1 MVGEGG
7 RRLHVITNVS
17 LRNYIE
23 RKAGEAL
30 SELPIVCLIYKMLE
44 KLHAR
49 ARPRAHTRAH
59 MRAHIRVRARVFSQR
74 VDSYSIHGVN
84 LSKAFASAR
93 ENEYHLNAL
102 SIPAY
107 ICVRA

>member
-1 MVGEGG
+1 MAGS
-7 RRLHVITNVS
+7 LHVITNVP

-23 RKAGEAL
+23 RNAGEAL

-44 KLHAR
+44 KPLAR
-49 ARPRAHTRAH
+49 ARAL
-59 MRAHIRVRARVFSQR
+59 SQR

-93 ENEYHLNAL
+93 ESEYHLNAL

-107 ICVRA
+107 ICVRARS